1 MSVKIGKKYE
11 FVIFFMYFC
20 TKKRRKVTSLE
31 RIQQP
36 IATELAD
43 FWNQFQDAMH
53 HDNPLL
59 QIALN
64 HLLQKK
70 GKMMRPTLT
79 LLSAHLVGEINQTVM
94 NAALALEL
102 LHTASLVHDD
112 VVDESNRRRGQ
123 ATVNAL
129 LDNKAAVLVG
139 DYILSKGLHYA
150 AQTKSTDVLDVV
162 ASVGQLL
169 ADGELL
175 QLHNMDAE
183 TIDERS
189 YYEVVRKKTAS
200 LFAACAQLGTLL
212 AGGSEGDAERMRQ
225 FGQLVGTCFQLR
237 DDIFDYGTSN
247 DVGKPTGN
255 DMREGKLTLPVIHV
269 LNKTQDKAMTNIA
282 RRVRR
287 GEVNQQ
293 EIDSLIAFTREKGGL
308 DYAEWAMDEFRMMA
322 AGLIDEGGQAEVVE
336 ALHLYVD
343 YVAKRNL

>member
-1 MSVKIGKKYE
+1 
-11 FVIFFMYFC
+11 MYFC
-20 TKKRRKVTSLE
+20 TEKTGKVETLE
-31 RIQQP
+31 KIQTP
-36 IATELAD
+36 IASELAD
-43 FWNQFQDAMH
+43 FWSQFQEAMH

-79 LLSAHLVGEINQTVM
+79 FLAARTVGEISQTVM
-94 NAALALEL
+94 DAALALEL
-102 LHTASLVHDD
+102 LHTASLIHDD
-112 VVDESNRRRGQ
+112 VVDESDRRRGQ
-123 ATVNAL
+123 ASINSL

-139 DYILSKGLHYA
+139 DYVLSKGLHYA
-150 AQTKSTDVLDVV
+150 SLTKSTDVLDTV
-162 ASVGQLL
+162 ASIGQLL

-183 TIDERS
+183 TFEERA

-200 LFAACAQLGTLL
+200 LFAACAQLGTQL

-237 DDIFDYGTSN
+237 DDIFDYGTPH

-255 DMREGKLTLPVIHV
+255 DMHEGKLTLPVIHV
-269 LNKTQDKAMTNIA
+269 INKTQDKEMTDIA

-287 GEVNQQ
+287 GEVSQE
-293 EIDSLIAFTREKGGL
+293 EIDALVAFTREKGGL

-322 AGLIDEGGQAEVVE
+322 AGLLDENAQPEIVE

-343 YVAKRNL
+343 YVAQRNL

>member
-1 MSVKIGKKYE
+1 
-11 FVIFFMYFC
+11 MYFC
-20 TKKRRKVTSLE
+20 TEKTGKVETLE
-31 RIQQP
+31 KIQTP
-36 IATELAD
+36 IASELAD
-43 FWNQFQDAMH
+43 FWSQFQEAMH

-79 LLSAHLVGEINQTVM
+79 FLAARTVGEINQTVM
-94 NAALALEL
+94 DAALALEL
-102 LHTASLVHDD
+102 LHTASLIHDD
-112 VVDESNRRRGQ
+112 VVDESDRRRGQ
-123 ATVNAL
+123 ASINSL
-129 LDNKAAVLVG
+129 LDNKVAVLVG
-139 DYILSKGLHYA
+139 DYVLSKGLHYA
-150 AQTKSTDVLDVV
+150 SLTKSTDVLDTV
-162 ASVGQLL
+162 ASIGQLL

-183 TIDERS
+183 TFEERA

-200 LFAACAQLGTLL
+200 LFAACAQLGTQL

-237 DDIFDYGTSN
+237 DDIFDYGTPH

-255 DMREGKLTLPVIHV
+255 DMHEGKLTLPVIHV
-269 LNKTQDKAMTNIA
+269 INKTQDKEMTDIA

-287 GEVNQQ
+287 GEVSQE
-293 EIDSLIAFTREKGGL
+293 EIDALVAFTREKGGL

-322 AGLIDEGGQAEVVE
+322 AGLLDESAQPEIVE

-343 YVAKRNL
+343 YVAQRNL